1 MDDRMLTRLLD
12 ASAPP
17 TAESAERDAAVQSL
31 VAERAPS
38 RTRRSRAL
46 TVTAITSALVLGG
59 VTAAAA
65 GTGLLTHL
73 GWWAENSTVQEARD
87 GTLCT
92 QGFRVSV
99 TPERVTDP
107 AALEIARDALAAI
120 DLESLDLTET
130 LRELET
136 ELANTEYV
144 EGGEPW
150 TPTTAFTDQF
160 ALFTAL
166 NERIRGAVAD
176 AGYDPDSVSLDGAA
190 ECDGPLNTPA
200 GP

>member
-17 TAESAERDAAVQSL
+17 TAESAERDAAVQAL
-31 VAERAPS
+31 VADRVPS
-38 RTRRSRAL
+38 RTGRSRAL
-46 TVTAITSALVLGG
+46 TVTAITSAIVLGG
-59 VTAAAA
+59 ATAAAA

-73 GWWAENSTVQEARD
+73 GWWAENSTVQETRD

-92 QGFRVSV
+92 QGFRVSA

-107 AALEIARDALAAI
+107 AALEIARDALVTV
-120 DLESLDLTET
+120 DLDSLDLTET
-130 LRELET
+130 LRELEG

-166 NERIRGAVAD
+166 NEHIRDAVAD

-190 ECDGPLNTPA
+190 ECDRPLITPA